1 MSNESDELSRLRQQ
15 KDIRLALQQTGP
27 APLRAAVGA
36 RHKLVLGS
44 YLLAL
49 IALGV
54 LYYLLHYGVVVFR
67 FSELV
72 QRVTL
77 GAIIVVLVLQTGRL
91 FDAFLIGRIEDT
103 ATQYNLRRVL
113 RLVTSVMLA
122 LVAVEVL
129 FANWYTAVVSL
140 GLITLIIGFA
150 LQTPI
155 TSFIGWI
162 FILVRVPFRIGDRIR
177 IGDTNG
183 DVIDI
188 GYLDTTLWEYGGAL
202 VSADDPSGRIV
213 RFPNSNVLSSAIVNY
228 SWPLFPFVWNEVK
241 VNVAYQS
248 DLKFVAGVMTQAA
261 HAEITAD
268 DTARVALFR
277 ELLSATHID
286 QGDIHEHPVVSFSAK
301 DNSWIEAGVR
311 FLVTPRAASG
321 ARSRV
326 LERILTGLNAA
337 PDKAKVPQG
346 DGR

>member
-1 MSNESDELSRLRQQ
+1 MAKEIDELTQLRQQ
-15 KDIRLALQQTGP
+15 RDIRRALQQTGP
-27 APLRAAVGA
+27 SPARAAVGA
-36 RHKLVLGS
+36 RHKLVLAS

-49 IALGV
+49 ILLGI
-54 LYYLLHYGVVVFR
+54 LYYLLHYGVVAFR

-72 QRVTL
+72 QRVIL
-77 GAIIVVLVLQTGRL
+77 GAIIAVLVLQTARL
-91 FDAFLIGRIEDT
+91 IDAFLIGRIEDT

-113 RLVTSVMLA
+113 RLVSSVMLA
-122 LVAVEVL
+122 LVGVEVL

-162 FILVRVPFRIGDRIR
+162 FILVRVPYRIGDRIR
-177 IGDTNG
+177 IGDANG

-188 GYLDTTLWEYGGAL
+188 GYLDTTLWEYGGTL

-248 DLKFVAGVMTQAA
+248 DLRFVADVMTAA
-261 HAEITAD
+261 ALAEITEA

-277 ELLSATHID
+277 ELLSATHVD
-286 QGDIHEHPVVSFSAK
+286 QGDIHEHPVISFSAK

-311 FLVTPRAASG
+311 YLVTPRTASG

-326 LERILTGLNAA
+326 LERILTDLNRS
-337 PDKAKVPQG
+337 PVKSMVPQG